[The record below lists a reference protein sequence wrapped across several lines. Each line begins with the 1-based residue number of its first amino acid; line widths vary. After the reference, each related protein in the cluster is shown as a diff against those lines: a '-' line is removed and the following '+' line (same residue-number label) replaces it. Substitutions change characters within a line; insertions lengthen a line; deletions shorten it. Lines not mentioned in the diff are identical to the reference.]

1 MIAALIFAGAF
12 LAGFWLGGAFLTLA
26 IVKTMPDDGPDSTG
40 NLKFALL
47 WPITLLMSDEL

>member
-1 MIAALIFAGAF
+1 MIAALIVAGAF

-26 IVKTMPDDGPDSTG
+26 IVKTMPDDETG
-40 NLKFALL
+40 NTGRLMFSLL

>member
-1 MIAALIFAGAF
+1 MIAILTIAGVF

-26 IVKTMPDDGPDSTG
+26 ILRTAPDDGTGTTGRLLFST
-40 NLKFALL
+40 L

>member
-1 MIAALIFAGAF
+1 MIAALIVAGAF

-26 IVKTMPDDGPDSTG
+26 IVKTMPDDETG
-40 NLKFALL
+40 NTGRLMFALL